1 MSLSKSDKQLI
12 FDYIFYHY
20 HSPQNTNPEDYRH
33 FNQIM
38 FRAIKLNFIYTLS
51 FSAILYQI
59 LHRSPKSILKSYTYP
74 GYTLSILLIY
84 SGIQYTIRLNKEIY
98 SLESLN
104 CAKKYA
110 TQVEEYNDHFRR
122 IYGNT

>member
-1 MSLSKSDKQLI
+1 MNLSSSDKQLI

-20 HSPQNTNPEDYRH
+20 HSPLNTNPEDYRH

-51 FSAILYQI
+51 FSGILFHI
-59 LHRSPKSILKSYTYP
+59 LHRSQKSILKSYTYP
-74 GYTLSILLIY
+74 GYTLSIISLHSLF
-84 SGIQYTIRLNKEIY
+84 QYTIRLKSEIY
-98 SLESLN
+98 SQESLS
-104 CAKKYA
+104 CAKKYES
-110 TQVEEYNDHFRR
+110 QIEEYNDHFRR